1 LTSATGCYN
10 CLLWAYPNGQVK
22 YSTHYYGILVRRQSV
37 PAPFFPYIKCIEE
50 IINKGEKGRIM
61 NLIKKAASVDK
72 KVVFSTLWIFAI
84 LNYLYNDIFSLYFV
98 PNIQNDTVGMAS
110 SQVLMFA
117 FLMETAIAM
126 VLLSRFLKYGFNRWL
141 NVIIGTVHT
150 ALVAWSVI
158 GTTQQPFN
166 IMFVAIEIACT
177 LFIIVYALTWRKPE
191 TQR

>member
-1 LTSATGCYN
+1 MD
-10 CLLWAYPNGQVK
+10 
-22 YSTHYYGILVRRQSV
+22 LV
-37 PAPFFPYIKCIEE
+37 
-50 IINKGEKGRIM
+50 
-61 NLIKKAASVDK
+61 KKAASVDK

-84 LNYLYNDIFSLYFV
+84 FNYLYNDIFSLYFV
-98 PNIQNDTVGMAS
+98 PNIQTDALPTAS

-126 VLLSRFLKYGFNRWL
+126 VLLSRFLKYGANRWL
-141 NVIIGTVHT
+141 NMIIGAVHT

-177 LFIIVYALTWRKPE
+177 LFIIVYALMWRKPE
-191 TQR
+191 AQR

>member
-1 LTSATGCYN
+1 
-10 CLLWAYPNGQVK
+10 
-22 YSTHYYGILVRRQSV
+22 
-37 PAPFFPYIKCIEE
+37 
-50 IINKGEKGRIM
+50 M